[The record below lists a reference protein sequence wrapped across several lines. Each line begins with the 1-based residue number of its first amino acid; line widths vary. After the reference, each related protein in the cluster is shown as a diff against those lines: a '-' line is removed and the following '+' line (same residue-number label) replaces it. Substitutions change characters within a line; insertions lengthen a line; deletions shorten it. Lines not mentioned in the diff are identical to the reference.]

1 MGWKVGLGVAAGAE
15 PSMLLLDI
23 STGDLKSPSSWKK
36 ANSWAVQKRCIS
48 LHIHHT
54 SNHCTQWMNAH
65 HSHSLAWGQT
75 RLVAL
80 MWNTSHNK
88 AACKQKILFTG
99 RLSKKRPV
107 LAVCILSLLPLLMFV
122 FAAFISMHAPDY
134 VGLFIQTV
142 VCINVLHFS
151 AGMVWVWWRYRQQ
164 GIGFKWIIVATV
176 SSWWRRG
183 DGLILWADGFFRFTR
198 FAAVEYLF

>member
-1 MGWKVGLGVAAGAE
+1 MALWAARPAYFAEVQAAAVEYPWLGLLV
-15 PSMLLLDI
+15 L
-23 STGDLKSPSSWKK
+23 
-36 ANSWAVQKRCIS
+36 
-48 LHIHHT
+48 
-54 SNHCTQWMNAH
+54 
-65 HSHSLAWGQT
+65 SLA
-75 RLVAL
+75 LAMLFV
-80 MWNTSHNK
+80 NEY
-88 AACKQKILFTG
+88 ILFTG

-164 GIGFKWIIVATV
+164 GIGFK
-176 SSWWRRG
+176 
-183 DGLILWADGFFRFTR
+183 
-198 FAAVEYLF
+198 

>member
-1 MGWKVGLGVAAGAE
+1 MGWARQKKGLAWILLGMWCVLTGLMALWAARPAYFAE
-15 PSMLLLDI
+15 VQAAAVEYPWLGLLVL
-23 STGDLKSPSSWKK
+23 
-36 ANSWAVQKRCIS
+36 
-48 LHIHHT
+48 
-54 SNHCTQWMNAH
+54 
-65 HSHSLAWGQT
+65 SLA
-75 RLVAL
+75 LAMLFV
-80 MWNTSHNK
+80 NEY
-88 AACKQKILFTG
+88 ILFTG

-164 GIGFKWIIVATV
+164 GIGLK
-176 SSWWRRG
+176 
-183 DGLILWADGFFRFTR
+183 
-198 FAAVEYLF
+198 

>member
-1 MGWKVGLGVAAGAE
+1 MWCVLTGLMALWAARPAYFAE
-15 PSMLLLDI
+15 VQAAAVEYPWLGLLVL
-23 STGDLKSPSSWKK
+23 
-36 ANSWAVQKRCIS
+36 
-48 LHIHHT
+48 
-54 SNHCTQWMNAH
+54 
-65 HSHSLAWGQT
+65 SLA
-75 RLVAL
+75 LAMLFV
-80 MWNTSHNK
+80 NEY
-88 AACKQKILFTG
+88 ILFTG

-164 GIGFKWIIVATV
+164 GIGFK
-176 SSWWRRG
+176 
-183 DGLILWADGFFRFTR
+183 
-198 FAAVEYLF
+198 

>member
-1 MGWKVGLGVAAGAE
+1 MGWARQQKGLAW
-15 PSMLLLDI
+15 MLLGMWSVL
-23 STGDLKSPSSWKK
+23 TGLMATWAARPSYFVE
-36 ANSWAVQKRCIS
+36 VQAAEDVEYPW
-48 LHIHHT
+48 LGLLVL
-54 SNHCTQWMNAH
+54 
-65 HSHSLAWGQT
+65 SLA
-75 RLVAL
+75 LAMLFV
-80 MWNTSHNK
+80 NEY
-88 AACKQKILFTG
+88 ILFTG

-164 GIGFKWIIVATV
+164 DIGFK
-176 SSWWRRG
+176 
-183 DGLILWADGFFRFTR
+183 
-198 FAAVEYLF
+198 